1 MASIKERKKA
11 KKATNEASSSN
22 DKKQWIGRSIQV
34 TWSQKEAMLSWMSI
48 EANFNLYVGRAT
60 ANLKGVVAGK
70 KLKKETA
77 YPMLAAHVNQMCSS
91 GLRKMRNQDGD
102 LSTIVTRILKFN
114 YKFKLFIN
122 H

>member
-48 EANFNLYVGRAT
+48 EANFNL
-60 ANLKGVVAGK
+60 NVVAGK
-70 KLKKETA
+70 KLKKENA

-114 YKFKLFIN
+114 YKFKLFSN